1 MVTHLF
7 HARDTNVITGA
18 RGIHTYCGEVVTE
31 DSPDYAALRDYE
43 PDHTANFFATIVND
57 IPDLCEAC
65 RRSIL
70 SPKTYHIESDDGL
83 TYCGEVAAE
92 VWLGGPFIPLM
103 CEVCEEGSRKAPPS
117 A

>member
-43 PDHTANFFATIVND
+43 PDHTANFLVQPSST
-57 IPDLCEAC
+57 
-65 RRSIL
+65 
-70 SPKTYHIESDDGL
+70 TYL
-83 TYCGEVAAE
+83 TYVKRAAGAFYRRRHTT
-92 VWLGGPFIPLM
+92 LN
-103 CEVCEEGSRKAPPS
+103 RTTA
-117 A
+117 